1 MMATV
6 ALAAPAASGV
16 EVGKLNDAALRR
28 WLRGGVTRDFR
39 DPQYPQLRLRAAGD
53 RSKASLF
60 LVVNEGGKTIWQKQG
75 VWPSLCIKTFLAQ
88 LPVVLAKRSV
98 GAEVLRGEFATVAEL
113 LNWFLGHIEGNR
125 SFSASWRANCKSVI
139 SKHLLGMFADLPLAE
154 LSFVAVD
161 GRVVKPMLAVEYSA
175 NYIKSVVKVLKRA
188 LSAAADL
195 RLVEANALAGYRVE
209 MSLKM
214 GPSAPTQL
222 MESDLAPLF
231 AALREAVRPV
241 AMLFMLMLMFGTRIN
256 ETRLARWEHF
266 AGDYWFIPAANAK
279 NRQEH
284 RLPLTPTAKALLT
297 HYLQWQVK
305 HVGKR
310 AFLFNGDV
318 GAVSI
323 RTAQYWS
330 ESIRFKEFTSHAL
343 RKLCRTII
351 ADMGVDTMVGERLLN
366 HALPVLLRTYVHS
379 TLDKGMLS
387 ALDAY
392 HAHLILRGFNEVAPE
407 IMPRSTP
414 DHQTEQSP
422 LASGWL

>member
-1 MMATV
+1 MASS
-6 ALAAPAASGV
+6 LSDKAPAASGV

-39 DPQYPQLRLRAAGD
+39 DPQYPELRLRATAD
-53 RSKASLF
+53 RKKASVF
-60 LVVNEGGKTIWQKQG
+60 LVLNEGGKTVWQKQG
-75 VWPSLCIKTFLAQ
+75 VWPSMCIRTFVAD
-88 LPVVLAKRSV
+88 LPVMLAKRSA
-98 GAEVLRGEFATVAEL
+98 GAEVLRGEFATVVDL
-113 LNWFLGHIEGNR
+113 LKWFLGHIEGNR
-125 SFSASWRANCKSVI
+125 SFSPSWRANCKSIV
-139 SKHLLGMFADLPLAE
+139 SKHLLGMFVDLPLAE
-154 LSFVAVD
+154 LTFVAVD
-161 GRVVKPMLAVEYSA
+161 SRLVKPMLAEGYST
-175 NYIKSVVKVLKRA
+175 NYIKCAVKVFKRA
-188 LSAAADL
+188 MSAAADL
-195 RLVEANALAGYRVE
+195 RLVEGNALAGYRVE

-214 GPSAPTQL
+214 APTVGTQL
-222 MESDLAPLF
+222 MESDLGPLF
-231 AALREAVRPV
+231 TALRDAIWPV

-266 AGDYWFIPAANAK
+266 AGDWWLIPASNAK

-310 AFLFNGDV
+310 AFLFPGDE
-318 GAVSI
+318 GAISI

-330 ESIRFKEFTSHAL
+330 EQIRFKAFTSHAL

-407 IMPRSTP
+407 IIPRSSVKSQNT
-414 DHQTEQSP
+414 QTQM
-422 LASGWL
+422 ASGWL

>member
-1 MMATV
+1 MMV
-6 ALAAPAASGV
+6 KPASGV

-28 WLRGGVTRDFR
+28 WLRGGVTRDYR
-39 DPQYPQLRLRAAGD
+39 DPQYPELRLRATAD

-60 LVVNEGGKTIWQKQG
+60 LVVNEGGKTVWQKQG
-75 VWPSLCIKTFLAQ
+75 VWPSMCIKTFVADM
-88 LPVVLAKRSV
+88 PVMMAKRSA
-98 GAEVLRGEFATVAEL
+98 GAEVLRGEFNTVVDL
-113 LNWFLGHIEGNR
+113 LKWFLGHIDGNA
-125 SFSASWRANCKSVI
+125 SFSHSWRSNCKSVV
-139 SKHLLGMFADLPLAE
+139 SKHLLGMFADIPLAE

-161 GRVVKPMLAVEYSA
+161 TRLVKPMLAEGYST
-175 NYIKSVVKVLKRA
+175 NYIKSVVKIFKRA

-195 RLVEANALAGYRVE
+195 RLVEGNALAGYRVE

-214 GPSAPTQL
+214 GPSVGTQL
-222 MESDLAPLF
+222 MESDLALLF
-231 AALREAVRPV
+231 AALRDAVRPV

-256 ETRLARWEHF
+256 ETRLARWDHF
-266 AGDYWFIPAANAK
+266 AGDYWFIPASNAK

-305 HVGKR
+305 NVGKR
-310 AFLFNGDV
+310 AYLFAGDN

-330 ESIRFKEFTSHAL
+330 VDIRFKAFTSHAL
-343 RKLCRTII
+343 RKLFRTIV
-351 ADMGVDTMVGERLLN
+351 ADMGVDTMVGELLLN
-366 HALPVLLRTYVHS
+366 HALPFLLRTYIHS
-379 TLDKGMLS
+379 TLDKGMLK

-407 IMPRSTP
+407 IIPRSTL
-414 DHQTEQSP
+414 DRQNTQNQM
-422 LASGWL
+422 ASGWL

>member
-1 MMATV
+1 MAN
-6 ALAAPAASGV
+6 ASGV

-39 DPQYPQLRLRAAGD
+39 DPQYPELRLRATAD
-53 RSKASLF
+53 RSKASVF
-60 LVVNEGGKTIWQKQG
+60 LVLNEGGKTVWQKQG
-75 VWPSLCIKTFLAQ
+75 VWPSMCIRTFVAD
-88 LPVVLAKRSV
+88 LPVMLAKRSA
-98 GAEVLRGEFATVAEL
+98 GAEVLRGEFATVVDL
-113 LNWFLGHIEGNR
+113 LKWFLGHIEGNR
-125 SFSASWRANCKSVI
+125 SFSPSWRANCKSVV
-139 SKHLLGMFADLPLAE
+139 SKHLLGMFADFPLAE

-161 GRVVKPMLAVEYSA
+161 LRLVKPMLAEGYST
-175 NYIKSVVKVLKRA
+175 NYIKSAVKIFKRA
-188 LSAAADL
+188 ISAAADL
-195 RLVEANALAGYRVE
+195 RLVEVNALAGYRVE

-214 GPSAPTQL
+214 APSVGTQL
-222 MESDLAPLF
+222 MESDLGELF
-231 AALREAVRPV
+231 KMFRVANRHV

-266 AGDYWFIPAANAK
+266 AGDWWIIPAANAK

-310 AFLFNGDV
+310 AFLFPGDE
-318 GAVSI
+318 AAISI

-330 ESIRFKEFTSHAL
+330 WSIRFKEFTSHAL

-407 IMPRSTP
+407 IIPRSTV
-414 DHQTEQSP
+414 DRQNTQTQM
-422 LASGWL
+422 ASGWL

>member
-1 MMATV
+1 MAS
-6 ALAAPAASGV
+6 ASGV

-28 WLRGGVTRDFR
+28 WLRGGVTRDYR
-39 DPQYPQLRLRAAGD
+39 DPQFPELRLRATTD
-53 RSKASLF
+53 RSKASVF
-60 LVVNEGGKTIWQKQG
+60 LVVNEGGKTVWQKQG
-75 VWPSLCIKTFLAQ
+75 VWPSMCIKTFLDQ
-88 LPVVLAKRSV
+88 LPVVMAKRSA
-98 GAEVLRGEFATVAEL
+98 GAEVLRGEFSTVVDL
-113 LNWFLGHIEGNR
+113 LKWFLGHIEGNA
-125 SFSASWRANCKSVI
+125 SFSHSWRANCKSVV

-161 GRVVKPMLAVEYSA
+161 LRLVKPMLAEGYST
-175 NYIKSVVKVLKRA
+175 NYIKSAVKVFKRA
-188 LSAAADL
+188 MSAAADL
-195 RLVEANALAGYRVE
+195 RLVDGNALAGYRVE

-214 GPSAPTQL
+214 GPSVGTQL
-222 MESDLAPLF
+222 MESDLALLF
-231 AALREAVRPV
+231 AALRDAVRPV

-266 AGDYWFIPAANAK
+266 AGDYWFIPASNAK

-284 RLPLTPTAKALLT
+284 RLPLTPTAKALLNQ
-297 HYLQWQVK
+297 YLQWQVK
-305 HVGKR
+305 NVGKR
-310 AFLFNGDV
+310 AFLFAGDV
-318 GAVSI
+318 GVISI
-323 RTAQYWS
+323 RTAHYWS
-330 ESIRFKEFTSHAL
+330 EQIRFKAFTSHAL

-407 IMPRSTP
+407 IIPRSTLDP
-414 DHQTEQSP
+414 KNTQSQM
-422 LASGWL
+422 ASGWL

>member
-1 MMATV
+1 MMV
-6 ALAAPAASGV
+6 KPASGV

-28 WLRGGVTRDFR
+28 WLRGGVTRDYR
-39 DPQYPQLRLRAAGD
+39 DPQFPELRLRATAD
-53 RSKASLF
+53 RKKASVF
-60 LVVNEGGKTIWQKQG
+60 LVLNEGGKTVWQKQG
-75 VWPSLCIKTFLAQ
+75 VWPSMCIKTFVEDMPVMLAR
-88 LPVVLAKRSV
+88 RSL
-98 GAEVLRGEFATVAEL
+98 GAEVLRGEFATVVDL
-113 LNWFLGHIEGNR
+113 LKWFLAHIEGNR
-125 SFSASWRANCKSVI
+125 SFSPSWRANCKSVVN
-139 SKHLLGMFADLPLAE
+139 KHLLGMFADLSLAE

-161 GRVVKPMLAVEYSA
+161 TRLVKPMLAEGYST
-175 NYIKSVVKVLKRA
+175 NYIKSAVKIFKRA

-195 RLVEANALAGYRVE
+195 RLVEGNALAGYRVE

-214 GPSAPTQL
+214 GPRVGTQL
-222 MESDLAPLF
+222 MESDLGPLF
-231 AALREAVRPV
+231 TALRDAIWPV

-266 AGDYWFIPAANAK
+266 AGDWWLIPASNAK

-310 AFLFNGDV
+310 AFLFPGDV
-318 GAVSI
+318 GAISI

-330 ESIRFKEFTSHAL
+330 EQIRFKAFTSHAL
-343 RKLCRTII
+343 RKLFRTIV
-351 ADMGVDTMVGERLLN
+351 ADMGVDTMVGELLLN
-366 HALPVLLRTYVHS
+366 HALPFLLRTYIHS
-379 TLDKGMLS
+379 TLDKGMLK

-407 IMPRSTP
+407 IIPRSTL
-414 DHQTEQSP
+414 DRQNTQNQM
-422 LASGWL
+422 ASGWL

>member
-1 MMATV
+1 MAS
-6 ALAAPAASGV
+6 ASGV

-28 WLRGGVTRDFR
+28 WLRGGVTRDYR
-39 DPQYPQLRLRAAGD
+39 DPQYPELRLRATTD
-53 RSKASLF
+53 RSKASVF
-60 LVVNEGGKTIWQKQG
+60 LVVNEGGKTVWQKQG
-75 VWPSLCIKTFLAQ
+75 VWPSMCIKTFLDQ
-88 LPVVLAKRSV
+88 LPVVMAKRSA
-98 GAEVLRGEFATVAEL
+98 GAEVLRGEFATVVDL
-113 LNWFLGHIEGNR
+113 LGWFLGHIEGNA
-125 SFSASWRANCKSVI
+125 SFSHSWRANCKSVV

-161 GRVVKPMLAVEYSA
+161 LRLVKPMLAEGYST
-175 NYIKSVVKVLKRA
+175 NYIKSAVKIFKRA

-195 RLVEANALAGYRVE
+195 RLVDGNALAGYRVE

-214 GPSAPTQL
+214 GPSVGTQL
-222 MESDLAPLF
+222 MESDLALLF
-231 AALREAVRPV
+231 AALRDAVRPV

-266 AGDYWFIPAANAK
+266 AGDYWFIPASNAK

-284 RLPLTPTAKALLT
+284 RLPLTPTAKALLNQ
-297 HYLQWQVK
+297 YLQWQVK
-305 HVGKR
+305 NVGKR
-310 AFLFNGDV
+310 AFLFAGDV
-318 GAVSI
+318 GVISI
-323 RTAQYWS
+323 RTAHYWS
-330 ESIRFKEFTSHAL
+330 EQIRFKAFTSHAL

-392 HAHLILRGFNEVAPE
+392 HAHLILRGFNEIAPE
-407 IMPRSTP
+407 IIPRSTV
-414 DHQTEQSP
+414 DLKNTQSQM
-422 LASGWL
+422 ASGWL